1 MARIYVVTR
10 GCYSDYHIVAIY
22 DTREA
27 ADALC
32 KVLNVN
38 EDSYSSAEV
47 EDFELNAAQDEIQ
60 AGLLPYF
67 VRLNRASGDVMELY
81 REDSGYRVFSA
92 DVGVDIHKNI
102 HTTVWASSPEDA
114 AKIANERRRMYLAG
128 GGK

>member
-27 ADALC
+27 AEAMC
-32 KVLNVN
+32 RVLNEN
-38 EDSYSSAEV
+38 EGSYDSAGV
-47 EDFELNAAQDEIQ
+47 EDFELNAGQDEIQ

-67 VRLNRASGDVMELY
+67 VRLNRSSGDVMELH
-81 REDSGYRVFSA
+81 RTDSDYRVFSA
-92 DVGVDIHKNI
+92 DVGVDINKNI
-102 HTTVWASSPEDA
+102 HTTVWASSPEAA